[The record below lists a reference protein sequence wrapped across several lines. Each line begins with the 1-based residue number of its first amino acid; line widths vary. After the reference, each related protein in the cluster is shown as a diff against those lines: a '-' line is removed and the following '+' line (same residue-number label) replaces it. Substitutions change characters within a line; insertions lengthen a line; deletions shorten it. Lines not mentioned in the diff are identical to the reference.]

1 MKTVLIVGYMHSKY
15 DKRVFRT
22 VQALS
27 KYTKVVYQYIT
38 EDYEKPSEI
47 DNVFYYPIRWKE
59 QTGISQVKKFFQRRK
74 LDDQIIKL
82 IFSTNFDILYLHHFL
97 PSKPLLPFKWAKS
110 RGKKVVFDVHEYH
123 PQNFLSNLG
132 GFFGKVKEQLMVN
145 IFKEQM
151 QLADKLIFVSK
162 EIPEDLGITKDFLV
176 IPNYAERIDLQIDLK
191 AKIESK
197 EIVFVGKVARKL
209 QEEKSIL
216 TKLKD
221 NGFSFHVIG
230 MDDKLFED
238 LPHKATKF
246 LPYKEMIKELSRATF
261 SLVSYSTIGTNDYRN
276 DLYSLPHKFYDSL
289 AARTPVVVRYD
300 FVSMRKIVE
309 RCKVGVIIK
318 PSDVQ
323 DSVHRIL
330 EAYANYHA
338 LIENIEEHID
348 EFTWNERKEKEF
360 TDYILK

>member
-1 MKTVLIVGYMHSKY
+1 MKTVLIIGYMHPKY

-22 VQALS
+22 VQAIS
-27 KYTKVVYQYIT
+27 KYAKVIYQYIT
-38 EDYEKPSEI
+38 EEYEKPNVFN
-47 DNVFYYPIRWKE
+47 NVFYYPIQWKE
-59 QTGISQVKKFFQRRK
+59 QNGISQVKKFFQRRK

-97 PSKPLLPFKWAKS
+97 PSKPLLPFRWAKS

-123 PQNFLSNLG
+123 PQNFLSNIG
-132 GFFGKVKEQLMVN
+132 GFFGKVKEKLMVN
-145 IFKEQM
+145 IFKKQI

-176 IPNYAERIDLQIDLK
+176 IPNYAEDVNLK
-191 AKIESK
+191 TDVKIKLENK
-197 EIVFVGKVARKL
+197 EIVFVGRITRKL
-209 QEEKSIL
+209 QEEKDML
-216 TKLKD
+216 LKLK
-221 NGFSFHVIG
+221 NYGFSLHIIG
-230 MDDKLFED
+230 MDSEFFKDI
-238 LPHKATKF
+238 PHKATKF
-246 LPYKEMIKELSRATF
+246 LPYESMMEELSKATF
-261 SLVSYSTIGTNDYRN
+261 SLVSYSTVGTNNYRN

-289 AARTPVVVRYD
+289 AARTPVIVRYD

-309 RCKVGVIIK
+309 KYKVGVVIK

-338 LIENIEEHID
+338 FIENIEKHID
-348 EFTWNERKEKEF
+348 EFTWNGGKEKEF
-360 TDYILK
+360 ADYIFK